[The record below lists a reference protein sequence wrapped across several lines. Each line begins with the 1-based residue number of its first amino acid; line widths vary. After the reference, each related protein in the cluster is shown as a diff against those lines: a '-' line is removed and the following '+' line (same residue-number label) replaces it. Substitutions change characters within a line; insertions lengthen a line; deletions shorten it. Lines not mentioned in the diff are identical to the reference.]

1 MRTSLGALLL
11 AVACLASCGGAPF
24 PRETSASNARTDDT
38 WLEGPRCADGPI
50 DLTGLRTEDV
60 QPGPGKLVGDGDTVR
75 IHYVAKLADGTV
87 VHDTE
92 ADTPPI
98 EIILG
103 SSKILCGVEKGL
115 LGMRA
120 GAQRKIYVPSK
131 LAFGESGK
139 PPSVPPRSDLV
150 VLVDL
155 FVPAEP
161 NNEQRS
167 RPAAPRRGG
176 GAGGAG
182 GAGGGL
188 GRPGH

>member
-1 MRTSLGALLL
+1 MRTLARASLLL
-11 AVACLASCGGAPF
+11 SLACGGAPF
-24 PRETSASNARTDDT
+24 PRETTASNARTDDT

-50 DLTGLRTEDV
+50 DLSGLRTEDV
-60 QPGPGKLVGDGDTVR
+60 QPGPGKIVGDGDTVR
-75 IHYVAKLADGTV
+75 IHFVAKLADGTV

-92 ADTPPI
+92 SDTPPL

-103 SSKILCGVEKGL
+103 SSKIVCGVEKGL

-120 GAQRKIYVPSK
+120 GAQRKIYVPSR

-155 FVPAEP
+155 FVAAEP
-161 NNEQRS
+161 NNELRS
-167 RPAAPRRGG
+167 RPSSPGRGGGGGG

-182 GAGGGL
+182 GAGAL